1 MIRVE
6 VPCELSL
13 YEREMYIQRI
23 MEEVERKKEFLL
35 EKRKRLKN
43 MTKENELLDSVKQ
56 DYDKYYNFILRE
68 KKEQMAAMEK
78 IKKSLDDIIIFGKL
92 TDIDLFNAK
101 KEQDEI
107 IKEMGNIKNKLDDIV
122 NKK

>member
-1 MIRVE
+1 
-6 VPCELSL
+6 
-13 YEREMYIQRI
+13 